1 MFSDFEAER
10 FPVFRK
16 KKREYYSVM
25 GDVMFFYKFD
35 SVVGSF
41 VPAFGNEIEG
51 SEDAGKS

>member
-1 MFSDFEAER
+1 
-10 FPVFRK
+10 
-16 KKREYYSVM
+16 M

-51 SEDAGKS
+51 SEDAGKSQDGNGVVK